1 MVKVKL
7 FGLLRLDTGLKE
19 LELEAN
25 SVKELYPLILEAAH
39 SARPGTAVTLKDMD
53 GCIVMIN
60 GVQGKKSSKLAPGD
74 EVMLMSPLCGGSGG
88 INE

>member
-19 LELEAN
+19 LELGAN
-25 SVKELYPLILEAAH
+25 SVKELY
-39 SARPGTAVTLKDMD
+39 LKDID

-74 EVMLMSPLCGGSGG
+74 EVMLMSPVCGG
-88 INE
+88 